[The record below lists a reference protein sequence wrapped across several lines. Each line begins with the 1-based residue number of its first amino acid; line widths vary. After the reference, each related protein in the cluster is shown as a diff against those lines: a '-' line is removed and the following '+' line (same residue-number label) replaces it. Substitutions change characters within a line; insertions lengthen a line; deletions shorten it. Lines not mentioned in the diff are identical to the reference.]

1 MQVQRQSHGP
11 MRLIVECNG
20 TVISDVAQRDMF
32 RKYGYP
38 AKPDIIER
46 LQMYQEECCNSK

>member
-1 MQVQRQSHGP
+1 